1 MSAVTLTETPL
12 PNAKDVRDL
21 LEGLLGR
28 DVDVTTG
35 GAMVDPGA
43 AAARWS
49 ASTSTRT

>member
-1 MSAVTLTETPL
+1 MSAATLTETPL

-35 GAMVDPGA
+35 GAMVDPGC
-43 AAARWS
+43 R
-49 ASTSTRT
+49 